1 MAAAAH
7 RLRLL
12 RQTLDRGEWLRV
24 GGFGGAV
31 VGINA
36 LGWTLLGVAVV
47 SSHSAVGL
55 GIGITAWTFGLRHAF
70 DADHI
75 AAIDNTTRKLMAD
88 GKRPLGVGFFFS
100 LGHSTVVL
108 GLSAVIA
115 VAAKLVAGQVGSDS
129 SPLHSTGGLIGTG
142 VSGFFLYVVAAINL
156 VILAGIVRIFREMR
170 GGRYDEASLEQK
182 LQERG
187 LINRVLGPL
196 ARSIRSSWQ
205 MYPIGVL
212 FGLGFDTA
220 TEVGLLALAGTSAAG
235 GFPWYGIL
243 ALPIIFAGGM
253 ALMDTADG
261 AFMNVAYGWAFSKP
275 VRKVFY
281 NLAITGLS
289 VAVALIIGTIELLS
303 ILADRLGLNG
313 GVWAVVGHIDLNTIG
328 FIIVGMFVVAWV
340 GAVAVWRFGHIE
352 QRWSPRSSAE
362 PPAAAA

>member
-1 MAAAAH
+1 MGVNSRVRQLRRTLAPGDWA
-7 RLRLL
+7 RL
-12 RQTLDRGEWLRV
+12 
-24 GGFGGAV
+24 GGFSGAV
-31 VGINA
+31 LAINT
-36 LGWTLLGVAVV
+36 LGWALLAVAVV

-55 GIGITAWTFGLRHAF
+55 GIGVTAWTFGLRHAF

-100 LGHSTVVL
+100 LGHSTIVL

-115 VAAKLVAGQVGSDS
+115 VAAKLVAGQVGNDS

-142 VSGFFLYVVAAINL
+142 VSSFFLYLVAAINL
-156 VILAGIVRIFREMR
+156 AILAGIVRIFRDMR
-170 GGRYDEASLEQK
+170 RGVYDEQTLERK

-187 LINRVLGPL
+187 LINRILGPL

-243 ALPIIFAGGM
+243 ALPVIFAGGM

-289 VAVALIIGTIELLS
+289 VAVALVIGTIELLS
-303 ILADRLGLNG
+303 ILASRLDLG
-313 GVWAVVGHIDLNTIG
+313 GGFWSFVGRIDLNTIG
-328 FIIVGMFVVAWV
+328 FIIVGMFVATWV
-340 GAVAVWRFGHIE
+340 GAIAVWRLGHIE
-352 QRWSPRSSAE
+352 ERWSPRSRVD